1 MILAY
6 GIITLLAA
14 VGIFFAG
21 KILSLS
27 LRERIAFASFVAGC
41 YSMCVGAFLI
51 SPEVGFFVLSAAL
64 IGSGLLLGFT
74 NGN

>member
-27 LRERIAFASFVAGC
+27 LRERIAFASFVIQ
-41 YSMCVGAFLI
+41 CVL
-51 SPEVGFFVLSAAL
+51 
-64 IGSGLLLGFT
+64 GLF
-74 NGN
+74 

>member
-14 VGIFFAG
+14 VAIFFAG
-21 KILSLS
+21 KTLSLS
-27 LRERIAFASFVAGC
+27 LRERIAFASFVSGC

>member
-14 VGIFFAG
+14 IAIFFAG
-21 KILSLS
+21 KSLSLS
-27 LRERIAFASFVAGC
+27 LRERMAFASYVAGC

-51 SPEVGFFVLSAAL
+51 SPEVGFFVLSFAL
-64 IGSGLLLGFT
+64 IGSGLLLGFA